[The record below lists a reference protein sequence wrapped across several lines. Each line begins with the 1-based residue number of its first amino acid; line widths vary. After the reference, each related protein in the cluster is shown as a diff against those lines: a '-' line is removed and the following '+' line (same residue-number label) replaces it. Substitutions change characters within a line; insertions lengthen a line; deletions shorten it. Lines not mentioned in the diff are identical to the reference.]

1 MSRDE
6 FSKAVKDVLA
16 MRVAFRCANPT
27 CATQT
32 TGPHSEANRFVNLG
46 VASHITAAS
55 PSGPRYDTT
64 FTPSQRS
71 SIENAVWRCQ
81 RCAKLVDNDASK
93 YTVDVLAGWKVTAE
107 ANAMRSLF
115 GNPDSEFLPQPVS
128 AKHVPI
134 PNIGGLTYDEA
145 RTLLLKAGWQ
155 PRMNHWTYASKSDM
169 KYGNGLHFW
178 EKGYHEI
185 RQAMGTGM
193 GLCSFAFEDVYGNQL
208 IVVTAGEVIEEI
220 NATAHVWRWYFET
233 NEQRA

>member
-1 MSRDE
+1 
-6 FSKAVKDVLA
+6 
-16 MRVAFRCANPT
+16 MR
-27 CATQT
+27 
-32 TGPHSEANRFVNLG
+32 GL
-46 VASHITAAS
+46 
-55 PSGPRYDTT
+55 
-64 FTPSQRS
+64 
-71 SIENAVWRCQ
+71 
-81 RCAKLVDNDASK
+81 L
-93 YTVDVLAGWKVTAE
+93 
-107 ANAMRSLF
+107 

-155 PRMNHWTYASKSDM
+155 PRMNHWTYASKSEM

-185 RQAMGTGM
+185 RQETGTGM

-233 NEQRA
+233 NE